1 MSSPLGQ
8 SRNVWT
14 NLGWAV
20 VIIAAAS
27 VLRAVVFQP
36 GLGRGIPYLTYY
48 PAVMI
53 VSVIGGLRAG
63 LFAAGL
69 SALLSYFWIQGGDL
83 TGVEWLALA
92 FFLLMCVAIGLM
104 AEAMLR
110 AKARTRAA
118 GEDIDAR
125 KQVEAELRQSE
136 ERFRSLM
143 EQSPLP
149 IARFTPDGKIAQ
161 VNPAW
166 LQDWGFDESEAA
178 QVIAE
183 YNFLADQQFEE
194 LGLMPLVEQAF
205 AGDHVVLPEIQYSG
219 VRTMGEIGLDGIEP
233 PTLWLQVHLYPIR
246 DEQGTLENI
255 VTINVDT
262 TELKRAESEAREQRE
277 ALARLDRAARLGQLR
292 GSIAHE
298 LNQPLTGILSNAQ
311 AAELML
317 ESDRWTRDD
326 LAQVMSEIVAD
337 TKRAGDVIRG
347 LRELYREHK
356 EEFSLIDINTLVAE
370 TTRLL
375 HSEMVLQ
382 QVELTSECAA
392 SLPRVNGNYV
402 QIQQVL
408 FNLIVNGVQAMASVP
423 RGERLVRVATTDREN
438 EVIVWVED
446 RGEGIDRD
454 KIERIFEPLAT
465 WKPGGTGMGLAIS
478 NSIIEAHGGRMW
490 AENIPNN
497 GARVGFAIPVPH

>member
-1 MSSPLGQ
+1 MSSRLSQ

-20 VIIAAAS
+20 VIIGLAS
-27 VLRAVVFQP
+27 VLRAVVFQQ
-36 GLGRGIPYLTYY
+36 GQGRGMPYLTYY

-53 VSVIGGLRAG
+53 VSIIGGLQAG
-63 LFAAGL
+63 LFATGL
-69 SALLSYFWIQGGDL
+69 SALLCYFWIQGGDL
-83 TGVEWLALA
+83 TGGEWLAFA
-92 FFLLMCVAIGLM
+92 FFLLICVAFALM

-110 AKARTRAA
+110 ANARTRAA
-118 GEDIDAR
+118 GEDIDER

-161 VNPAW
+161 VNSAW
-166 LQDWGFDESEAA
+166 LRGWGFDESEAA
-178 QVIAE
+178 QVIGE

-194 LGLMPLVEQAF
+194 LGLMPLVEKAF
-205 AGDHVVLPEIQYSG
+205 AGDHVVLPEIEYIG
-219 VRTMGEIGLDGIEP
+219 VRTMQEIGLEDIEP
-233 PTLWLQVHLYPIR
+233 RTLWIQVHLYPIK

-262 TELKRAESEAREQRE
+262 TELKRAEREAREQRD
-277 ALARLDRAARLGQLR
+277 ALARVDRTTRLGQLR

-317 ESDRWTRDD
+317 ESGSGGRDE
-326 LAQVMSEIVAD
+326 LAEVMSEIVAD
-337 TKRAGDVIRG
+337 AKRAGDVIRG

-356 EEFSLIDINTLVAE
+356 DEYSLVDVNTVVAD
-370 TTRLL
+370 TTRLMQ
-375 HSEMVLQ
+375 SEMVLQ
-382 QVELTSECAA
+382 QVDFTTECAA
-392 SLPRVNGNYV
+392 SLPRVNGNNV

-408 FNLIVNGVQAMASVP
+408 FNLIMNSVQAMRFVP
-423 RGERLVRVATTDREN
+423 RGDRLIRVETALREN
-438 EVIVWVED
+438 EVTVWVED
-446 RGEGIDRD
+446 RGPGIDRE
-454 KIERIFEPLAT
+454 KIDRIFEPLAT

-478 NSIIEAHGGRMW
+478 SSIIEAHGGRMW
-490 AENIPNN
+490 AENRTNG
-497 GARVGFAIPVPH
+497 GARVGFTIPVPH